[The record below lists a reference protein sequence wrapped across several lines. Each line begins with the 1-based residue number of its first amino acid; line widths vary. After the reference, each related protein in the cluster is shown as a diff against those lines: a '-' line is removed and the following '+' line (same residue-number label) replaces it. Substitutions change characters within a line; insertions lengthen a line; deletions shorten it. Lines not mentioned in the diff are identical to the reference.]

1 MYVMLSLPYCQKIV
15 AGQKYEKGVQIMH
28 RDFHFKQRSN
38 EHQPQGLT
46 LKISPG
52 EKISGC
58 HFLYNVQAD
67 SLQFSFDR
75 GIIPEMVDFRNLSSA
90 VTTTPWPAFT
100 VKLAGEQEH
109 NDKIS
114 FLFSGI
120 EESLDF
126 DILLLKKC
134 LWLVKNMLVCF
145 TFPFPFL
152 LLYMYMYI
160 YLTLFV

>member
-1 MYVMLSLPYCQKIV
+1 
-15 AGQKYEKGVQIMH
+15 
-28 RDFHFKQRSN
+28 
-38 EHQPQGLT
+38 
-46 LKISPG
+46 
-52 EKISGC
+52 
-58 HFLYNVQAD
+58 
-67 SLQFSFDR
+67 
-75 GIIPEMVDFRNLSSA
+75 MVDFRNLSSA
-90 VTTTPWPAFT
+90 ITKTPWPAFI

-134 LWLVKNMLVCF
+134 VWLVKNMLVCF
-145 TFPFPFL
+145 TIPFPFL